1 MRRAI
6 IRRGGGF
13 GRTLFMNKFVYR
25 ILSVAFVSGLLTAS
39 SRAQVPH
46 KTPANDAAS
55 AQRGIALAEKGRCIE
70 ALPLLK
76 TATPG
81 VAGQELK
88 YHAGM
93 ATARCAMSLDQTESA
108 VEVLL
113 FLRKEFPHDPEVL
126 YVTTHFYSELA
137 TRASQELAAIAP
149 GSSQALELDA
159 EAFESQGKWD
169 EAAAEYNKILE
180 QDPHKSGVH
189 YRLGRISLARPVTP
203 TTTANAQKEFEA
215 ELKIDPSNASAE
227 FMLGELARQAG
238 QWEQAAEHFSR
249 ASKLD
254 DGFSDAFLALGMSF
268 NSAGK
273 FPEAVMPL
281 EHYTKMQPSD
291 PAGHYQLAIAYSRT
305 GNKDRA
311 AQEVALQ
318 REAAAKTSSGS
329 QSGAGSTESH

>member
-1 MRRAI
+1 
-6 IRRGGGF
+6 
-13 GRTLFMNKFVYR
+13 MNKFVYG
-25 ILSVAFVSGLLTAS
+25 ILSVACISGWLTSS
-39 SRAQVPH
+39 SRAQVSP

-55 AQRGIALAEKGRCIE
+55 AQQGITLAEKGRCRE

-76 TATPG
+76 KATPG
-81 VAGQELK
+81 VLGKQLK

-93 ATARCAMSLDQTESA
+93 ATARCAMSLEQTESA
-108 VEVLL
+108 VGALL
-113 FLRKEFPHDPEVL
+113 LLRKEFPHDPEVL

-149 GSSQALELDA
+149 GSSQAQELDA

-169 EAAAEYNKILE
+169 EATAEYNKILQ
-180 QDPHKSGVH
+180 QDPQKSGVH
-189 YRLGRISLARPVTP
+189 YRLGRISLAKPATP

-238 QWEQAAEHFSR
+238 QWDRAADYFSR

-254 DGFSDAFLALGMSF
+254 DGFSDAFLALGVSF

-273 FPEAVMPL
+273 FPEAVVPL

-311 AQEVALQ
+311 AEEMALQ
-318 REAAAKTSSGS
+318 REAAAKTPSTP
-329 QSGAGSTESH
+329 QSGAASTGPH